1 MNGPLA
7 GKVAIVTG
15 AGRMRGIGRA
25 IALRIAQD
33 GADVA
38 VSALAR
44 TSEEMP
50 TQEREASWR
59 GEQSVADEIA
69 TTGRRS
75 LALDVDVTRPAAVQA
90 MVRRTVKELGR
101 IDILVNNAGLALVS
115 GKKNLWETEDEEWHR
130 EIDVNLNGVYH
141 CCKAVA
147 KVLVDQKEGGRIIN
161 ISSLAGRVA
170 QPQYGGYT
178 PAKFAVIGLSQM
190 LALELAPHNVTV
202 NALCP
207 GSTDTDMMD
216 GTFRRTGER
225 MGVPFEMVK
234 EGVKRFVPLGRQAE
248 PASAH
253 LQLAAVLL
261 AGKIAVGAAVVAYL
275 ASPAA
280 AYITGQA
287 ISVDGGIGMR

>member
-1 MNGPLA
+1 MNGPLT

-69 TTGRRS
+69 TTGGRS

-190 LALELAPHNVTV
+190 LALELAPYNVTV

-248 PASAH
+248 PAE
-253 LQLAAVLL
+253 
-261 AGKIAVGAAVVAYL
+261 IASVVSYL

-280 AYITGQA
+280 EYITGQS

>member
-44 TSEEMP
+44 TSEKMP
-50 TQEREASWR
+50 AQEREASWR
-59 GEQSVADEIA
+59 GAQSVADEIA

-75 LALDVDVTRPAAVQA
+75 LALDVDVTGPAAVQA

-190 LALELAPHNVTV
+190 LALELAPYNVTV

-248 PASAH
+248 PAE
-253 LQLAAVLL
+253 
-261 AGKIAVGAAVVAYL
+261 IASVVSYL

-280 AYITGQA
+280 EYITGQS

>member
-1 MNGPLA
+1 MNAPLA
-7 GKVAIVTG
+7 GRVAMVTG

-25 IALRIAQD
+25 IALRLAED
-33 GADVA
+33 GADIV
-38 VSALAR
+38 VSAIAR
-44 TSEEMP
+44 APEATPEH
-50 TQEREASWR
+50 EREAGWR
-59 GEQSVADEIA
+59 GAQSVADEIEA
-69 TTGRRS
+69 VGRQA
-75 LALDVDVTRPAAVQA
+75 LGLDVDVTSPSAVQE
-90 MVRRTVKELGR
+90 MVEWTVSELGR

-115 GKKNLWETEDEEWHR
+115 GKKNLWEMEDDEWLR

-147 KVLVDQKEGGRIIN
+147 RAFVEQDEGGRIIN

-178 PAKFAVIGLSQM
+178 PAKFAVIGLTQM
-190 LALELAPHNVTV
+190 LALELAPYNVTV
-202 NALCP
+202 NTICP

-225 MGVPFEMVK
+225 MGVAFEIIK
-234 EGVKRFVPLGRQAE
+234 QGVTRFIPLGRQAD
-248 PASAH
+248 PAE
-253 LQLAAVLL
+253 
-261 AGKIAVGAAVVAYL
+261 IAAVVAYL
-275 ASPAA
+275 ASPSA

>member
-1 MNGPLA
+1 MTTPLA

-25 IALRIAQD
+25 IALRLAQD

-38 VSALAR
+38 VTAMPR
-44 TSEEMP
+44 TPEAMP
-50 TQEREASWR
+50 EHEREASWR
-59 GEQSVADEIA
+59 GAESVAEEIGP
-69 TTGRRS
+69 TGRRA
-75 LALDVDVTRPAAVQA
+75 LALDVDVTEPDAVQEL
-90 MVRRTVKELGR
+90 VRRTIKDLGR

-115 GKKNLWETEDEEWHR
+115 GKKNLWDMEDEEWQR

-147 KVLVDQKEGGRIIN
+147 KVLVEQGEGGRVIN
-161 ISSLAGRVA
+161 VSSLAGRVA

-178 PAKFAVIGLSQM
+178 PAKFAVIGLTEM
-190 LALELAPHNVTV
+190 LALELAPYNVTV
-202 NALCP
+202 NAICP

-225 MGVPFEMVK
+225 MGVPFEMIK
-234 EGVKRFVPLGRQAE
+234 QGVKRFIPLGRQADPSE
-248 PASAH
+248 IAS
-253 LQLAAVLL
+253 
-261 AGKIAVGAAVVAYL
+261 VVAYL
-275 ASPAA
+275 ASPAS

>member
-1 MNGPLA
+1 MTGPLED
-7 GKVAIVTG
+7 KVAIVTG

-25 IALRIAQD
+25 IALRLGED
-33 GADVA
+33 GADVVVTA
-38 VSALAR
+38 VTRPLQA
-44 TSEEMP
+44 MP
-50 TQEREASWR
+50 EHEQDAGWR
-59 GEQSVADEIA
+59 GVESVTEEITA
-69 TTGRRS
+69 FGRQA
-75 LALDVDVTRPAAVQA
+75 LALDVDVTKPAQVRE
-90 MVRRTVKELGR
+90 MVDRTVAELGR

-115 GKKNLWETEDEEWHR
+115 GKKNLWEMDDEEWAR

-147 KVLVDQKEGGRIIN
+147 ARLVEQGEGGCIIN

-178 PAKFAVIGLSQM
+178 PAKFAVIGLTQM
-190 LALELAPHNVTV
+190 LALELAPHHVTV
-202 NALCP
+202 NAVCP

-234 EGVKRFVPLGRQAE
+234 EGVKRFIPLGRQAD
-248 PASAH
+248 PAE
-253 LQLAAVLL
+253 
-261 AGKIAVGAAVVAYL
+261 IASVVAYL
-275 ASPAA
+275 ASPAS

-287 ISVDGGIGMR
+287 INVDGGIVMR

>member
-1 MNGPLA
+1 MTAPLA

-25 IALRIAQD
+25 IALRLAKD
-33 GADVA
+33 GADVV

-50 TQEREASWR
+50 AQEREASWR
-59 GEQSVADEIA
+59 GAQSVADEIA

-75 LALDVDVTRPAAVQA
+75 LVLDVDVTRPAAVQA

-115 GKKNLWETEDEEWHR
+115 GKKNLWEMGDEEWHR

-147 KVLVDQKEGGRIIN
+147 KVLVEQSEGGRIIN

-178 PAKFAVIGLSQM
+178 PAKFAVIGLTQM
-190 LALELAPHNVTV
+190 LALELASHNVTV
-202 NALCP
+202 NAICP

-225 MGVPFEMVK
+225 MGVPFEMIK
-234 EGVKRFVPLGRQAE
+234 EGVKRFIPLGRQAE
-248 PASAH
+248 PAE
-253 LQLAAVLL
+253 
-261 AGKIAVGAAVVAYL
+261 IASVVSYL
-275 ASPAA
+275 ASSAA

>member
-1 MNGPLA
+1 MNAPLA

-25 IALRIAQD
+25 IALRMAED

-44 TSEEMP
+44 TPEEMP
-50 TQEREASWR
+50 DQEREAGWR
-59 GEQSVADEIA
+59 GVQSVAGEIEV
-69 TTGRRS
+69 TGRRGV
-75 LALDVDVTRPAAVQA
+75 AIEVDVTKPDQVQR
-90 MVRRTVKELGR
+90 MVERTVKELGR

-115 GKKNLWETEDEEWHR
+115 GKKNIWETEDEEWLR

-141 CCKAVA
+141 YCKAVA
-147 KVLVDQKEGGRIIN
+147 AVLVDRQEGGRIIN

-178 PAKFAVIGLSQM
+178 PAKFAVIGLTQM

-202 NALCP
+202 NAVCP

-216 GTFRRTGER
+216 GTFQRTGER
-225 MGVPFEMVK
+225 MGVPFEMIK
-234 EGVKRFVPLGRQAE
+234 EGVKRFIPLGRQGE
-248 PASAH
+248 PAE
-253 LQLAAVLL
+253 
-261 AGKIAVGAAVVAYL
+261 IASVVAYL

-287 ISVDGGIGMR
+287 VSVDGGIGMR

>member
-1 MNGPLA
+1 MTAPLA
-7 GKVAIVTG
+7 DKVALVTG

-25 IALRIAQD
+25 IALRLAQD

-38 VSALAR
+38 VTAMPR
-44 TSEEMP
+44 TPEAMP
-50 TQEREASWR
+50 EHEREASWR
-59 GEQSVADEIA
+59 GAESVAEEIGP
-69 TTGRRS
+69 TGRRA
-75 LALDVDVTRPAAVQA
+75 LALDVDVTEPDAVQEL
-90 MVRRTVKELGR
+90 VRRTIKDLGR

-115 GKKNLWETEDEEWHR
+115 GKKNLWDMEDEEWQR

-147 KVLVDQKEGGRIIN
+147 KVLVEQGEGGRVIN
-161 ISSLAGRVA
+161 VSSLAGRVA

-178 PAKFAVIGLSQM
+178 PAKFAVIGLTEM
-190 LALELAPHNVTV
+190 LALELAPYNVTV
-202 NALCP
+202 NAICP

-225 MGVPFEMVK
+225 MGVPFEMIK
-234 EGVKRFVPLGRQAE
+234 QGVKRFIPLGRQADPSE
-248 PASAH
+248 IAS
-253 LQLAAVLL
+253 
-261 AGKIAVGAAVVAYL
+261 VVAYL
-275 ASPAA
+275 ASPAS